1 MIKVL
6 TRDYLA
12 TYTYLESEIKRI
24 QRRIKYYEDHP
35 AQGVLGVV
43 KGSMQQF
50 PFAECHFVVSGP
62 SIKNTE
68 ARERAI
74 RQLIIDLKGNQQLFE
89 DMKLDIELFLETLSP
104 EEIEIKYILALKYID
119 RKTDEEIGNE
129 IGFSR
134 RAIGNK
140 IDRFLKHQEDGTC
153 CQNCHKCHC

>member
-24 QRRIKYYEDHP
+24 QRRVKYYEDHP
-35 AQGVLGVV
+35 AQGTYGVV

-62 SIKNTE
+62 TVKNTE
-68 ARERAI
+68 MREKAV

-89 DMKLDIELFLETLSP
+89 DMKLDIESFLETLPP
-104 EEIEIKYILALKYID
+104 EEIEIKHILALKYVE
-119 RKTDEEIGNE
+119 RKTDEEIGDE

-134 RAIGNK
+134 RAIGDK
-140 IDRFLKHQEDGTC
+140 IDRFLKRQELET
-153 CQNCHKCHC
+153 

>member
-24 QRRIKYYEDHP
+24 QRRVKYYEDHS
-35 AQGVLGVV
+35 AQGTYGVV

-62 SIKNTE
+62 TIKSTE
-68 ARERAI
+68 QRNKAV
-74 RQLIIDLKGNQQLFE
+74 RQLAIDLKGNQQLFE
-89 DMKLDIELFLETLSP
+89 DMKLDIEAFLESIP
-104 EEIEIKYILALKYID
+104 PDDVEMKHILALKYVE

-129 IGFSR
+129 LGFSR
-134 RAIGNK
+134 RAIGDK
-140 IDRFLKHQEDGTC
+140 IDRFLKKQVE
-153 CQNCHKCHC
+153 KVEAV

>member
-24 QRRIKYYEDHP
+24 QRRVKYYEDHP
-35 AQGVLGVV
+35 AQGTYGVV

-62 SIKNTE
+62 TVTNTE
-68 ARERAI
+68 MREKAV

-89 DMKLDIELFLETLSP
+89 DMKLDIESFLETLPP
-104 EEIEIKYILALKYID
+104 EEIEMKHILALKYVE
-119 RKTDEEIGNE
+119 RKTDEEIGDE

-134 RAIGNK
+134 RAIGDK
-140 IDRFLKHQEDGTC
+140 IDRFLKRQELEI
-153 CQNCHKCHC
+153 